1 METGTQILLQRM
13 KDFPEEFANDGEL
26 FGKWERTLTGYKD
39 ILPREDVEAIDAAYR
54 QMRID
59 RFNERVLKTLA
70 GEEPKE
76 ENLVYKAKGRYAGG
90 FTDARGL
97 FGGAIAKAEGQMV
110 GTLQEHAAQHQRMV
124 EEREAQIQKDM
135 REMVLRGAAR

>member
-26 FGKWERTLTGYKD
+26 FGKWERTLTGYKE
-39 ILPREDVEAIDAAYR
+39 ILPREDVEALDAAYK

-70 GEEPKE
+70 GEEPKQE
-76 ENLVYKAKGRYAGG
+76 TITYKTSGRYAGG
-90 FTDARGL
+90 FSDPRA
-97 FGGAIAKAEGQMV
+97 FASAVAKGEGQMISDHIDAHR
-110 GTLQEHAAQHQRMV
+110 LMV
-124 EEREAQIQKDM
+124 NARELEIQNDM
-135 REMVLRGAAR
+135 RARVLRGAAK